1 MRTFKES
8 CDERFGADT
17 VLSPANLIDAGKF
30 EIRTAQ
36 AKVSVDPECSYLVE
50 TRVID
55 GRKYILIP
63 VEEDVEIN
71 GLPVRFAAEE

>member
-1 MRTFKES
+1 MSGSEPG
-8 CDERFGADT
+8 E
-17 VLSPANLIDAGKF
+17 P
-30 EIRTAQ
+30 RTAQ
-36 AKVSVDPECSYLVE
+36 AAASMDSECNYLVE

-71 GLPVRFAAEE
+71 GLPSSSRQKNKTNAMKKARRTVK